1 MTNKT
6 LPTDADPH
14 AFIASVENKGR
25 REDAA
30 LLLPIME
37 RLSGAKPALWGESMI
52 GFGQYDYTYKSGH
65 GGTWFRTGFS
75 PRKANMSVYIMPG
88 YDDYEDE
95 LARLGPYKT
104 GASCL
109 YLGRLSKIDLAVLE
123 EIIAKSLVRMEEL
136 YPAGSVS
143 V

>member
-6 LPTDADPH
+6 RPTDADPR
-14 AFIASVENKGR
+14 AFISSVENKGR
-25 REDAA
+25 REDAE

-37 RLSGAKPALWGESMI
+37 RLSGHPPVMWGTSLI

-75 PRKANMSVYIMPG
+75 PRKANMSVHIMPG
-88 YDDYEDE
+88 YDDYTEE
-95 LARLGPYKT
+95 LSRLGPHKK

-109 YLGRLSKIDLAVLE
+109 YLGRLAKIDMDVLE
-123 EIIAKSLVRMEEL
+123 EIIAKSLKIMDEM
-136 YPAGSVS
+136 YPA
-143 V
+143 